1 VKCLHGEYPDGVR
14 VAAKEMKLYEARLQ
28 RSAALPKYDII
39 IKPRT
44 TEPQVK

>member
-1 VKCLHGEYPDGVR
+1 MKCLEGEYANGVR

-28 RSAALPKYDII
+28 RSAALPKYDIK

-44 TEPQVK
+44 HEPQV